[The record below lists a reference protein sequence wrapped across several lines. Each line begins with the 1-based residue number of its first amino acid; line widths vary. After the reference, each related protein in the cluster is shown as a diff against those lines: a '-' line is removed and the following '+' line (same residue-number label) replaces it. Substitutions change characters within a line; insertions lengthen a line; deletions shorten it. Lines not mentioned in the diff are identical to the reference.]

1 MVVCVPHTGF
11 VPGQLIPVTVE
22 LDNNSEVDVDSIKI
36 KLERVILY

>member
-22 LDNNSEVDVDSIKI
+22 LDNNSEVDVDSIQI
-36 KLERVILY
+36 KLNRVLFF